1 MFQSSISSIKP
12 DSLDWQINSIILTST
27 FTYSRTAS
35 TFSFDSI
42 THQGTV
48 QKSWAVPH
56 FFIFYLQE
64 SVLTSN
70 TSLKQSVFCLHI
82 IDNVANNRFKKYL

>member
-12 DSLDWQINSIILTST
+12 DSLDWQIDRIILTST

-42 THQGTV
+42 THQV
-48 QKSWAVPH
+48 LCKSLELSR
-56 FFIFYLQE
+56 I
-64 SVLTSN
+64 
-70 TSLKQSVFCLHI
+70 SLYFTYKNQFSRAILLSSSQYFV
-82 IDNVANNRFKKYL
+82 YT